1 MHLLYIGIFSSFLDN
16 HLSISLKERAAMS
29 FSFLYHR
36 RRLFRYQQ
44 REKVVFAILE
54 FKNTKAIEWKDGLLD
69 VDCH

>member
-1 MHLLYIGIFSSFLDN
+1 
-16 HLSISLKERAAMS
+16 MS

>member
-1 MHLLYIGIFSSFLDN
+1 
-16 HLSISLKERAAMS
+16 MS

-36 RRLFRYQQ
+36 RRLFWYQQ